1 MHLSRRIE
9 AFEASPIRRL
19 RPYADKAKA
28 EGKKVYHL
36 NIGQPDILTPR
47 ELVDAVR
54 NIDLDVLAYGPSD
67 GLDEYREALP
77 AYYRRHGIDLQPEN
91 IMVTT
96 GGSEAILF
104 TFMTLCDPGDEII
117 IPEPFYTN
125 FGGFA
130 RMAGITLVPIT
141 ADLEKGFKLPSV
153 SSFAEKVTDR
163 TRAVMICNP
172 GNPTG
177 HVYTEEDLSQLA
189 DLVREHDLYLIA
201 DEVYREFVYDGA
213 KHTSVLS
220 IEGIEDRTV
229 MVDSISKRYSACGAR
244 IGFLISRNL
253 DILAS
258 ALKLGQSRLCPPHV
272 EQVAALAAIRT
283 PQSYMDEVLKEYQKR
298 RDIVSNAL
306 EGIPGVL
313 HSHPHGAFY
322 IIARL
327 PVPSAEDFAIFLL
340 EEFDVNGET
349 VMFAPASGFYA
360 TEGLGL
366 QEIRIAYV
374 LNEHDLKASM
384 NILKEGLAAYQKK
397 LAGQ

>member
-1 MHLSRRIE
+1 MYISSRIE

-19 RPYADKAKA
+19 RPYSDQAKA

-36 NIGQPDILTPR
+36 NIGQPDIKTPKN
-47 ELVDAVR
+47 LIDAVK
-54 NIDLDVLAYGPSD
+54 NIEMDVLAYGPSD
-67 GLDEYREALP
+67 GLTEYREALP
-77 AYYRRHGIDLQPEN
+77 LYYKKHGVDLKPEN

-104 TFMTLCDPGDEII
+104 TYMTLCDPGDEII
-117 IPEPFYTN
+117 TPEPFYTN
-125 FGGFA
+125 CGGFA

-141 ADLEKGFKLPSV
+141 AELEQGFKLPSIEA
-153 SSFAEKVTDR
+153 FANKITDK
-163 TRAVMICNP
+163 TKAIMICNP

-177 HVYTEEDLSQLA
+177 HVYAKEDLLQLA
-189 DLVREHDLYLIA
+189 ELVVEHDLFLIA
-201 DEVYREFVYDGA
+201 DEVYREFVYDGVT
-213 KHTSVLS
+213 HTSVMT
-220 IEGIEDRTV
+220 IKGIEERTV

-253 DILAS
+253 DILAG
-258 ALKLGQSRLCPPHV
+258 ALKLGQSRLCPPYI
-272 EQVAALAAIRT
+272 EQIAGLAAIDT
-283 PQSYMDEVLKEYQKR
+283 PDSYMEDVLKEYQKR

-306 EGIPGVL
+306 ESIPGVV

-322 IIARL
+322 IIAKL
-327 PVPSAEDFAIFLL
+327 PVDDAEKFAIFLL
-340 EEFDVNGET
+340 TEFDIDGET

-360 TEGLGL
+360 TEGLGM

-384 NILKEGLAAYQKK
+384 HILKEGLVAYQKK
-397 LAGQ
+397 TEK